1 MKRYLDLIPISARI
15 HRRQHRMT
23 LICISLAVFLVSVIF
38 GLADMEIRCQ
48 KIQAIEDYGN
58 WHISVKNIS
67 PQDAA
72 LIAARPNVQAMSW
85 YDVLNYRLDE
95 GYALNGKQAAVCGF
109 DQSLLT
115 DIMTG
120 ISILEGRFPEGDE
133 EILLTENAGGLLGLI
148 IGDSVELTGPDGFA
162 RSYTISGFAESTSM
176 LMTADAIGGFTTVT
190 AFQNIREGGMSNGGI
205 YYIQFDE
212 YSNMKK
218 EISDI
223 KTLFHLEDT
232 QVGENVK
239 LMGALG
245 QSSNSY
251 LMLLY
256 ATAGILFLLVLTAGI
271 FMIAGSLNSN
281 MAQRTEFFG
290 MMRCLGAGKKQ
301 IIRFVR
307 LEALWW
313 CRQAIPL
320 GLAASIVIVWLCCA
334 ILRVLSPVYFKGM
347 PVFGIS
353 LTGILSGI
361 AVGVLTVLFASS
373 SPAKK
378 AASVSPLTA
387 ASGNASFFT
396 PVKKAASTRLFRVET
411 ALGAY
416 HARADRKNFVL
427 MTGSF
432 ALSIVLFLS
441 FSVVVDFMHHAI
453 RPLKPYTPDISLV
466 SPDNTCSVNPSLT
479 ASLEANPAVRRV
491 YGRMF
496 AFHVPARSNGQD
508 ILINLISYEDHQ
520 MNWAKGMM
528 VEGSMAPLQK
538 GGAAALAVYRSGY
551 PVTVGNTITLD
562 QPGLSGELTVSGILS
577 ASPFNQEAGVENI
590 ICTEETFR
598 RLTGETGYTIID
610 IQLSHRASDRDVDDI
625 RNLAGPSVL
634 FSDQRAGNAEAKGSY
649 LAMALFIYGF
659 LIVIALIT
667 IFNIVNSIAMS
678 VASRTRQYGS
688 MRAIGMSTRQLVRMI
703 TAEAATYALSG
714 CVTGCA
720 IGLCLNRY
728 LYQLMVT
735 SNWGSSWN
743 IPLGPLATIVLI
755 VVITAVAAVHG
766 PVKRIHEMSIVDTI
780 SAQ

>member
-120 ISILEGRFPEGDE
+120 ISILEGRFPESDE
-133 EILLTENAGGLLGLI
+133 EILLTENAGRLLGLI

-162 RSYTISGFAESTSM
+162 RSYTISGFTESTSM

-190 AFQNIREGGMSNGGI
+190 AFQSIREGGMSAGGI

-281 MAQRTEFFG
+281 VAQRTEFFG

-334 ILRVLSPVYFKGM
+334 ILRVLSPV
-347 PVFGIS
+347 
-353 LTGILSGI
+353 
-361 AVGVLTVLFASS
+361 
-373 SPAKK
+373 
-378 AASVSPLTA
+378 
-387 ASGNASFFT
+387 
-396 PVKKAASTRLFRVET
+396 
-411 ALGAY
+411 
-416 HARADRKNFVL
+416 
-427 MTGSF
+427 
-432 ALSIVLFLS
+432 
-441 FSVVVDFMHHAI
+441 
-453 RPLKPYTPDISLV
+453 
-466 SPDNTCSVNPSLT
+466 
-479 ASLEANPAVRRV
+479 
-491 YGRMF
+491 
-496 AFHVPARSNGQD
+496 
-508 ILINLISYEDHQ
+508 
-520 MNWAKGMM
+520 
-528 VEGSMAPLQK
+528 
-538 GGAAALAVYRSGY
+538 
-551 PVTVGNTITLD
+551 
-562 QPGLSGELTVSGILS
+562 
-577 ASPFNQEAGVENI
+577 
-590 ICTEETFR
+590 
-598 RLTGETGYTIID
+598 
-610 IQLSHRASDRDVDDI
+610 
-625 RNLAGPSVL
+625 
-634 FSDQRAGNAEAKGSY
+634 
-649 LAMALFIYGF
+649 
-659 LIVIALIT
+659 
-667 IFNIVNSIAMS
+667 
-678 VASRTRQYGS
+678 
-688 MRAIGMSTRQLVRMI
+688 
-703 TAEAATYALSG
+703 
-714 CVTGCA
+714 
-720 IGLCLNRY
+720 
-728 LYQLMVT
+728 
-735 SNWGSSWN
+735 
-743 IPLGPLATIVLI
+743 
-755 VVITAVAAVHG
+755 
-766 PVKRIHEMSIVDTI
+766 
-780 SAQ
+780 